1 MNNLRMALRA
11 SAVCAFTLLYLSGVQ
26 AQAPRT
32 WVSGTGDDANPCSFT
47 MPCRTFAGAIS
58 KTATGGEITA
68 KNAGAFGTV
77 IIRKSITIDGTAV
90 PASILANQATGITID
105 IPRDIPGGGL
115 GQLRIIPRVVRI
127 RGLSINGLGSGIN
140 GINVIAAS
148 KVSVEDCVIDGFT
161 KHGINIQ
168 AGTLY
173 VSNTTIRNNAGAGIN
188 VTGAAQAGISDS
200 SVIFN
205 DTGLVGAVVKYCCVV
220 LFGNRN
226 GDPPPP
232 SP

>member
-1 MNNLRMALRA
+1 MNNLRLTLRA
-11 SAVCAFTLLYLSGVQ
+11 FALFASTLLFVSGVQ
-26 AQAPRT
+26 AQATRT
-32 WVSGTGDDANPCSFT
+32 WVSGTGDDQNPCSFT

-77 IIRKSITIDGTAV
+77 IIRKSITIDGTGV
-90 PASILANQATGITID
+90 PSSILANQAAAGITID
-105 IPRDIPGGGL
+105 VPRDIPGGL
-115 GQLRIIPRVVRI
+115 GQLRIIPRAVRI

-161 KHGINIQ
+161 KHGINLQ